1 MENRKRDKEIT
12 ALVLID
18 PNSDF
23 ISSFPCG
30 RECSLLPLS
39 LATRSRW

>member
-12 ALVLID
+12 AIVLID
-18 PNSDF
+18 PNTDF

-30 RECSLLPLS
+30 RGMFVMPLS
-39 LATRSRW
+39 LT